1 MKTVFAV
8 VGSNLTVIYFEEKMF
23 ATLPQIWD
31 KVFKS
36 GLSKFF
42 KDCLPKI

>member
-8 VGSNLTVIYFEEKMF
+8 VGSNLTVTYFEEKMF

-31 KVFKS
+31 KVFS